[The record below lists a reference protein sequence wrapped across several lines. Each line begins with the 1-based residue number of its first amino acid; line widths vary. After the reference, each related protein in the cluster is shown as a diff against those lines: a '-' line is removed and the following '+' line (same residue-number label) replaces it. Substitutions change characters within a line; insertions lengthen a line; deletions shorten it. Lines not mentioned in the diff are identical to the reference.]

1 MRSRK
6 EREKGGKKV
15 GTATEHF
22 HNPGSSPAPS
32 HFYERSQHKIP
43 STRAL
48 FALRNKKGG
57 EEDACDG
64 LSHDG
69 TRGKRRGLA
78 KGKGHADIILVQL

>member
-1 MRSRK
+1 MRGREEKRK
-6 EREKGGKKV
+6 

-32 HFYERSQHKIP
+32 HFYGSSQHKIP

-48 FALRNKKGG
+48 FALGNKKGRG
-57 EEDACDG
+57 RDG